1 MFNTNS
7 QQNVDGGFFYG
18 DIPLKIHTNSFRSC
32 LYPTFLP
39 YKSKPFPVY
48 LLPKHYDSQK
58 TLDHAYLDQF
68 PFLVI
73 CPVLVRYSFSFTP
86 GYCF

>member
-18 DIPLKIHTNSFRSC
+18 DIPLKIHTESFRSR
-32 LYPTFLP
+32 LYPTLLS
-39 YKSKPFPVY
+39 YKIKRPVY
-48 LLPKHYDSQK
+48 LLPEHYVSKK

-73 CPVLVRYSFSFTP
+73 CPVLVRNSLSFTP